1 MKVIGHDQQK
11 KFLSALVKSGN
22 IPHAL
27 IFSGPEKIGKK
38 TIALEFVKSIFC
50 QNKNLANKICD
61 NCYSCRAINDLVFP
75 DLAYIAS
82 EEDGKE
88 IKIDQIWSLTE
99 KLSLKSYD
107 NYYKIGIIDQAH
119 LMNLYAQNALLKTLE
134 EPKGKTVLILIT
146 AHPEMLLPTIRSRA
160 QNLKFGAVAKQDI
173 EKYLISLGA
182 SEETAKEITIL
193 SFGQIGRAIDFY
205 QNPELKKEFL
215 KNLDEIEALCSA
227 EFSDRFNYAKKIVD
241 DAETIEA
248 LMQKME
254 IWERFF
260 RREMLI
266 KIFSKKSKFSAR
278 SVTDLKNI
286 VKSIEKLK
294 YLISAT
300 NVNKRLAL
308 ENFLLNL

>member
-61 NCYSCRAINDLVFP
+61 NCYPCRAINDLVFP

-88 IKIDQIWSLTE
+88 IKIDQIWNLTE

-193 SFGQIGRAIDFY
+193 SFGQIGRAIEFY

-266 KIFSKKSKFSAR
+266 KIFSKKTKFPAR